1 MLKEQAEGMPLAGD
15 RLAGDPLTA
24 ADVPSGVLV
33 GVSPVSVP
41 VAEQGAPGA
50 AKHFE
55 LLHVLVVDDDEAVRK
70 ACCQIARGMGFAV
83 VLGADSATAA
93 RAILK
98 HQRIDVLLLDLKM
111 PGGGGCRCWSR

>member
-1 MLKEQAEGMPLAGD
+1 MLGILGSGAKKAEEVETLKERAEGIPMPG
-15 RLAGDPLTA
+15 GSMTA

-33 GVSPVSVP
+33 GVSPVSVA
-41 VAEQGAPGA
+41 VAEKGTAAA
-50 AKHFE
+50 AKHFG

-70 ACCQIARGMGFAV
+70 ACCQIARGMGFAL

-98 HQRIDVLLLDLKM
+98 HQRIDLLL
-111 PGGGGCRCWSR
+111 